1 MEKPKVKPTAP
12 PPKTLE
18 RTVRTM
24 KGVKSSVEK
33 TSKGVHKAG
42 TANRKMKEHMPGDD
56 KYHRPEEYMT
66 DKITEK
72 TEYAVRKA
80 GGKVGKEANDLVR
93 KGVRKAT
100 EKAKANKQTKTKQ
113 AYEKTQGNTAKK
125 STVKE
130 YQRKTTAS
138 KAKNAA
144 TQKRSAKSAIYT
156 GKKAKQGIKST
167 KRTAKTAKKTVKT
180 MNRGVKTAA
189 KTAKRTAKAARKAA
203 VVAKKAAVMTA
214 KAIKTTV
221 KAAIAAVKAAVAAI
235 KGLIAL
241 IAAGGWVVI
250 VIILII
256 AVIMLIISS
265 PFGAFTN
272 ESDGE
277 TPTLSEV
284 VQEINGEYS
293 ATINNIVI
301 DAGEVDE
308 IIIEGETASS
318 GYTPSNWID
327 VLAVFSVKSTINDNP
342 DEYMDVAIMDAEKV
356 DVLKDVFWQ
365 MSRIDYEIQEEIVP
379 TPEPTPSPTPN
390 PSASP
395 IPSSDVSPTPEP
407 TPEIYRT
414 LIITME
420 CKTYV
425 DGAEIYNFTDE
436 QIEVLEEMMSPQYI
450 AMYMELCGMDTF
462 NGLTP
467 EQLSQLINNLPEG
480 ELGSVIV
487 EYALSRLGHPY
498 SRSLRGQGNYVDCS
512 YLARWCYQQA
522 GVDHFTAGTAAEQ
535 TRYCVNNSLC
545 IAKSDLQIGDLI
557 FWSFNTNGRF
567 MNVTHVGIYAGDGM
581 VIDASGSRGMVVYRP
596 IFGESS
602 IVACGRPHVLN

>member
-12 PPKTLE
+12 PPKKLE
-18 RTVRTM
+18 RTVRTV

-33 TSKGVHKAG
+33 TSKGVHKAR
-42 TANRKMKEHMPGDD
+42 TANHKLKKHMPDDD

-66 DKITEK
+66 DKVTEK

-80 GGKVGKEANDLVR
+80 GGKVGRETNNLIR
-93 KGVRKAT
+93 KGVRKST

-113 AYEKTQGNTAKK
+113 AYEKAQSNTVKK

-130 YQRKTTAS
+130 YQRKNAAS
-138 KAKNAA
+138 KVKNAA
-144 TQKRSAKSAIYT
+144 TQKRSAKSAIHT

-167 KRTAKTAKKTVKT
+167 SRTAKTAKKTVKT
-180 MNRGVKTAA
+180 TKRGVKTAA
-189 KTAKRTAKAARKAA
+189 KTAKKTAKAAKKAA

-214 KAIKTTV
+214 KAIKATV
-221 KAAIAAVKAAVAAI
+221 KSVIAAVKAAVAAI

-293 ATINNIVI
+293 ATINNFII
-301 DAGEVDE
+301 NAGEVDE

-342 DEYMDVAIMDAEKV
+342 DEYMDVAIMDTEKV
-356 DVLKDVFWQ
+356 DVLKDIFWQ
-365 MSRIDYEIQEEIVP
+365 MNSIDYEIQEEIIP
-379 TPEPTPSPTPN
+379 TPVPTPSPTLN

-395 IPSSDVSPTPEP
+395 STSSPTPEP
-407 TPEIYRT
+407 APEIYRT
-414 LIITME
+414 LVITME

-425 DGAEIYNFTDE
+425 DGAAIYYFTDE
-436 QIEVLEEMMSPQYI
+436 QFEVLEEMMSPRYI

-522 GVDHFTAGTAAEQ
+522 GVTHFTAGTAAEQ

-567 MNVTHVGIYAGDGM
+567 MNVTHVGIYAGGGM
-581 VIDASGSRGMVVYRP
+581 VIDASSSRGMVVYRP